1 MEEEKKPKEA
11 QDQIK
16 SAGKGAENAYNTGK
30 EAVGAGKSLMNA
42 GKNTVDAIKKAPEM
56 AKKAAKTAGKV
67 AKATGR
73 AIMTVVTNLFNPVFW
88 IVILISAAVVVLLV
102 ALVYITN
109 EFSADKIIGDWAK
122 MFPMTIFGD
131 SGSATSSDGT
141 VIEAAKSVHQIIEQ
155 QRYTYGSN
163 SSQTVEES
171 EAAGR
176 KTVNCSTYVD
186 WVLARIGLKLPSRY
200 CDNALKTALDAE
212 TWCDNIG
219 TNPSDAQPGDLVLFD
234 GHIQIYGGNPGAG
247 EELWYNARKYKCNS
261 STSS

>member
-30 EAVGAGKSLMNA
+30 DAVGAGKSLVNA

-67 AKATGR
+67 AKATGK

-88 IVILISAAVVVLLV
+88 MIILISTLVVIILV
-102 ALVYITN
+102 GLVYITN
-109 EFSADKIIGDWAK
+109 EFSADKIIAK
-122 MFPMTIFGD
+122 WTEMFPMTISGD
-131 SGSATSSDGT
+131 SKNATSDGT

-171 EAAGR
+171 EATGR
-176 KTVNCSTYVD
+176 KTVDCSTYVD

-200 CDNALKTALDAE
+200 CDNALKSALDAE

-219 TNPSDAQPGDLVLFD
+219 TNRLDAQPGDLVLFS

-247 EELWYNARKYKCNS
+247 EDLWYNARQYKCNS
-261 STSS
+261 SPSS